1 MKTILDIQNWNR
13 KEHFEFFGSFEEP
26 FFGMTFKIDCTKAFL
41 DAKANNISFFAV
53 YLHKILV
60 AVNAIEAFRYR
71 IIGNDVVVFDK
82 INASATIGRIDKTFG
97 FSQIEF
103 DSDFDRFSDNLATEI
118 ARIQN
123 TSGLFTRDFDQSNL
137 IHFSAVPWVNF
148 SSVSHARSFKLED
161 SCPKINVGKMTVS
174 KKGKHKIAVSVHVH
188 HGLMDANSVGEFA
201 SLLQKLMF
209 D

>member
-26 FFGMTFKIDCTKAFL
+26 FFGMTFKIDCTKSFL

-71 IIGNDVVVFDK
+71 INGNDVVVFDK

-201 SLLQKLMF
+201 DLLQKLMF
-209 D
+209 V